1 MIAPNAMAP
10 PAACWRQALARGLQ
24 RTQTAAGPSPTI
36 VTRTLPGNL
45 GKLHLGAG
53 EPLTQRTPG
62 NGGLRLWRYKTSEA
76 AIDEAQRLGM
86 GMGVKHDVFN
96 TGFAG
101 AKLVCAAEDDPSTW
115 SAADKQVLLDE
126 VGDMLAEQGGA
137 MYTGCD
143 MNTTVDDM
151 AYLAERSPFVLAA
164 IGNSACCPNTATA
177 YGVFGGVEATLG
189 GDVKGKSLLV
199 HGCGNVGATV
209 ARLLVEHGAASVH
222 TIDMAPSRAEIAGCV
237 NVSESHKES
246 WWAGNYDAIVPCSSS
261 GLFTAQIAA
270 ELRCGAIV
278 GATNLPFATRAD
290 QEVAEIERGV
300 KFVPEGVS
308 SAGAVIVD
316 SIEHFRPQAFAAAEP
331 EAMYEFTREV
341 VREKVAALVL
351 LAERLNVPPSLATP
365 LITADRSETPIG
377 MRFGS
382 DGDGAAEAAAEAAAA
397 ASIAAVGRLEA
408 AIPEAARPAV
418 ASHFDQIH
426 SHVNLLQQHFA
437 GVKSGSVDSRRAAR
451 ALSTTSQRFGG
462 GKRSFSTGVGRRRGL
477 ATPSAPAPAADV
489 VIVGGG
495 IMGLNIAYQLRRR
508 DANLSITVL
517 ERAPAVGH
525 GSSGYST
532 GFQRAYYSFDETM
545 AFALDGETGR
555 ATSTH
560 PLHHRHRHRHLLHS
574 PAHPAPPP
582 SATGM
587 AAYKDWKS
595 YLQDEKAEAYFTETG
610 ALWML
615 GCAPPPRHAC
625 PSRPP

>member
-222 TIDMAPSRAEIAGCV
+222 TIDMASSRAEIAGCV

-437 GVKSGSVDSRRAAR
+437 GVKSGSVDGRRAAR

-462 GKRSFSTGVGRRRGL
+462 GKRSFSTGLGRRRGL

-545 AFALDGETGR
+545 AFALDGETDR
-555 ATSTH
+555 H
-560 PLHHRHRHRHLLHS
+560 CDHRHRRLHHCHLHS
-574 PAHPAPPP
+574 PPPFPPP
-582 SATGM
+582 AGM

-625 PSRPP
+625 PSLPP